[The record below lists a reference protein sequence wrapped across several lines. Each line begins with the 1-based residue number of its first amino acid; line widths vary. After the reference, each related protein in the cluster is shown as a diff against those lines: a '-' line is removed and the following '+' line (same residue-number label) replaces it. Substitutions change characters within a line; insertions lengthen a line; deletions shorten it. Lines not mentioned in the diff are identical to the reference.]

1 MLSNLSIVIKQQSRK
16 LKSAAHFKKNFVK
29 TFARIVDK
37 MIIGF
42 LEKNECSA
50 TFTEHFLYVS
60 SPRSPGNPEIK
71 QGQGPPQCTRIN
83 NLPELKKKG
92 QESSKKIK

>member
-50 TFTEHFLYVS
+50 TFTEHFL
-60 SPRSPGNPEIK
+60 
-71 QGQGPPQCTRIN
+71 CTQ
-83 NLPELKKKG
+83 NLSISLVYMFTLICEGSFPFR
-92 QESSKKIK
+92 

>member
-50 TFTEHFLYVS
+50 TFTEHFL
-60 SPRSPGNPEIK
+60 
-71 QGQGPPQCTRIN
+71 CTQNFSISLVYMFTLICEGSFPFR
-83 NLPELKKKG
+83 
-92 QESSKKIK
+92 